1 MEGRRSYTQVARA
14 EGRDRNHA
22 SLLAAAEQAFFAGSW
37 QDSSLERI
45 AADAGV
51 TKQTL
56 LRHFGSKEN
65 LLAQTYARGFAQA
78 RDQRMSAPPG
88 DIDAAVDNL
97 LEHYGEMGERGLKL
111 AAMDG
116 DRQIAAM
123 VQKARELHYDWVDHA
138 FGAWLKPLR
147 AADRRQRRAAL
158 IALCDVNTWW
168 LLWHDLSFDR
178 PQVRATLIFAIRRLL
193 EEQP

>member
-1 MEGRRSYTQVARA
+1 MEGRRTYAQVARA

-22 SLLAAAEQAFFAGSW
+22 SMLDAAEQAFFAGHW

-45 AADAGV
+45 AGNAGV

-65 LLAQTYARGFAQA
+65 LLAQTYARGFAQV
-78 RDQRMSAPPG
+78 RDQRMSAPAD
-88 DIDAAVDNL
+88 DIEAAVDNL
-97 LEHYGEMGERGLKL
+97 LDHYGELGERGLRL

-116 DRQIAAM
+116 DRQIAAL
-123 VQKARELHYDWVDHA
+123 VQKARELHYDWADHA
-138 FGAWLKPLR
+138 FGGWLKPLR
-147 AADRRQRRAAL
+147 AADRRRRRAAL

-168 LLWHDLSFDR
+168 LLSHDLGFDR
-178 PQVRATLIFAIRRLL
+178 SQVRSTLIFAIRRLL

>member
-1 MEGRRSYTQVARA
+1 MESRSYTQVARA
-14 EGRDRNHA
+14 EARDRNHA
-22 SLLAAAEQAFFAGSW
+22 SLLAAAERAFFAGRW

-45 AADAGV
+45 AEGAGV

-65 LLAQTYARGFAQA
+65 LLAQTYAYGFAQV
-78 RDQRMSAPPG
+78 RDQRMSAPAD

-97 LEHYGEMGERGLKL
+97 LDHYGEMGERGLRL

-116 DRQIAAM
+116 DRQIATM
-123 VQKARELHYDWVDHA
+123 VQTARELHYDWVDHA
-138 FGAWLKPLR
+138 FGAWLKALR
-147 AADRRQRRAAL
+147 AADRERRRAAL

-168 LLWHDLSFDR
+168 LLSHHLGFDR
-178 PQVRATLIFAIRRLL
+178 SHVRATLIFTIRRLL
-193 EEQP
+193 EEQE